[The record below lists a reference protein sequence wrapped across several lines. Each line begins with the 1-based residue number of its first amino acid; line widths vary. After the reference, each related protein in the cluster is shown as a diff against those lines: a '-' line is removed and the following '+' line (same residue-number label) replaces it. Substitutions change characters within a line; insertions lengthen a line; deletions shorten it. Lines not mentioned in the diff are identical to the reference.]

1 MSVRIRTQFRP
12 AGSARWLIACLVLAC
27 APGCMIV
34 QVGVT
39 NPVPDVRTVAVV
51 PFFNQSDERAVDGR
65 QLATLYASELQKIPG
80 VEVIPVGVVHTAMR
94 QYDMEDLNGP
104 KDAAKLAVLLNADAV
119 VIGSVTEYDPYN
131 PPRIG
136 LSIAWYSPYKSKFE
150 PGVPVDPYVRKRI
163 RRDLYERRKAR
174 LKSRIRRVLRREPK
188 YFEGEVIY
196 ETPVPNH
203 TSPPKSATTN
213 SPTPVPTPATSGLTV
228 PPSPTPVSSP
238 STSTTVPP
246 ASTPNT
252 WKPPLAPP
260 SEPAPS
266 SEENDR
272 FKPPVIIR
280 GQSPILRAPGRLASG
295 SESVEVAVKSAP
307 IRPLMTYTKI
317 VDASDSATTAA
328 FRDFL
333 ELRGDPR
340 PGDWTAKL
348 QWADEFERFAMRMMI
363 VEMFQLHGGQAR
375 RRVVF
380 KLRKHK

>member
-12 AGSARWLIACLVLAC
+12 TGSARWLIACLMLAC

-39 NPVPDVRTVAVV
+39 NPVPEVRTVAVV

-80 VEVIPVGVVHTAMR
+80 IEVIPVGVVHTAMR
-94 QYDMEDLNGP
+94 QYEMEDLNGP
-104 KDAAKLAVLLNADAV
+104 QDAAKLAVLLNADAV

-163 RRDLYERRKAR
+163 RRDLYERRKGR

-188 YFEGEVIY
+188 YIEGEVIY
-196 ETPVPNH
+196 ESPVP
-203 TSPPKSATTN
+203 TASTPTKTPTTV
-213 SPTPVPTPATSGLTV
+213 SPTPPPATSAMTV
-228 PPSPTPVSSP
+228 PPTPTPVSNP
-238 STSTTVPP
+238 STGATVPKTRPP
-246 ASTPNT
+246 AS

-260 SEPAPS
+260 SEPEPS
-266 SEENDR
+266 SEKHDR

-280 GQSPILRAPGRLASG
+280 GQSPMLRAPGRLTSG
-295 SESVEVAVKSAP
+295 SELTEVAAKPVP
-307 IRPLMTYTKI
+307 IKPLMTYTKI

-380 KLRKHK
+380 KFRKHK